1 MDSPAARMPSGVR
14 REAMALRATEEWVK
28 RRLRLREEEEERLAD
43 VRSLFLPGSCE
54 EKITHLGKS
63 LKNFTRLKIL
73 DLSRN
78 SLISLEGI
86 QHLVHLEKLN
96 LYYNNIAVLKDIFL
110 LRNLGALTELDL
122 RLNPVAKNE
131 ADYRLFIV
139 HMLPN
144 LRTLDDR
151 PVRDSE
157 RKAALMNFRTD
168 QAHEFHEYT
177 AQEAENVSRK
187 SQDPYNASGAS
198 ADVVEEDGV
207 QGEDSKR
214 HTEGMRAVKAEGQQ
228 RKWPAAGG
236 QDRPRHPRAE
246 FTGSLG
252 KKYSELDKDDEAVLN
267 LIAKCNLDMNVPA
280 RITGS
285 VKCIPEAE
293 LRSLQGIHKIDD
305 ARSQESLAR
314 NTSHATRSWPVNASK
329 GVVNPQRKSSVECQA
344 VNEDYQSLPNVSCPR
359 SRTIACNTDVTPRPS
374 RVTFA
379 DEKTCKFS
387 AMDLNLKFQDE
398 AEAYHRVTTRSHFT
412 PHPGSMRNH
421 SAALHQL
428 PRSIAPCTSTGAMP
442 SSVMN
447 EEKQRE
453 QGQPTSMAHSHPTAV
468 LKLHGGQPIT
478 APSSTSSLHN
488 QVDEPHVRRLSVS
501 PRSYGPD
508 RRYSDASNRCYERI
522 QSIPCEALAPECPTI
537 DQNFFN
543 PNLMKSLLDLVDR
556 YWNGFKS
563 LHCNEKFLSKY
574 FDAVACFDKY
584 MFVSMDRCCFAQLLV
599 LFDVAGSGQ
608 IASDIY
614 SEDLEAFNHLY
625 FGAINIHRDVC
636 TDPVPEVN
644 YNLLCLTDIKGEV
657 VALSSEKI
665 KILQDDT
672 SDLKAEIKSLE
683 NCLCQQKQQYT
694 EELEVMKN
702 HLNQSMD
709 DKNQLQNLLKK
720 VEQKSHNVTN
730 CTNLQVEEL
739 KNHNQQLCNEI
750 DSLKHQAQCYLKI
763 QELTDKLQESHR
775 SLVCTNEHLL
785 RELSEMRARHKADV
799 DQLHWSYIQLKK
811 SVEKSTRN
819 VAMTGCLPS
828 GRDMDN
834 RRR

>member
-1 MDSPAARMPSGVR
+1 MDSPAARMLSGVCG
-14 REAMALRATEEWVK
+14 EAMALRATEEWVK
-28 RRLRLREEEEERLAD
+28 RRLSLEEERLAD

-131 ADYRLFIV
+131 PDYRLFIV

-207 QGEDSKR
+207 QGEDRKR
-214 HTEGMRAVKAEGQQ
+214 HTEGMRAVKAEGQL
-228 RKWPAAGG
+228 RKWPAAEG

-305 ARSQESLAR
+305 ARSQESMAR
-314 NTSHATRSWPVNASK
+314 NTSHATRSWPVSASK
-329 GVVNPQRKSSVECQA
+329 GVMNPQRKSSVECQA
-344 VNEDYQSLPNVSCPR
+344 VNE
-359 SRTIACNTDVTPRPS
+359 
-374 RVTFA
+374 
-379 DEKTCKFS
+379 
-387 AMDLNLKFQDE
+387 
-398 AEAYHRVTTRSHFT
+398 
-412 PHPGSMRNH
+412 GSMRNH
-421 SAALHQL
+421 SAAQHQL
-428 PRSIAPCTSTGAMP
+428 PRSIASCTSTGAML

-453 QGQPTSMAHSHPTAV
+453 QDQPTRMAYSHPTAV
-468 LKLHGGQPIT
+468 LKLHGGQPTT
-478 APSSTSSLHN
+478 APTSTASLHN
-488 QVDEPHVRRLSVS
+488 QVDETHVRRLSVS
-501 PRSYGPD
+501 PRSYGSD
-508 RRYSDASNRCYERI
+508 RRYSDANNRCYERI
-522 QSIPCEALAPECPTI
+522 QSIPCEALASECPAI

-543 PNLMKSLLDLVDR
+543 PNLMKNLLDLVDR

-563 LHCNEKFLSKY
+563 LHCNEKFLH
-574 FDAVACFDKY
+574 
-584 MFVSMDRCCFAQLLV
+584 Q
-599 LFDVAGSGQ
+599 AGKIMSAMQ
-608 IASDIY
+608 
-614 SEDLEAFNHLY
+614 EDMM
-625 FGAINIHRDVC
+625 V
-636 TDPVPEVN
+636 
-644 YNLLCLTDIKGEV
+644 KQ
-657 VALSSEKI
+657 SSEKI

-694 EELEVMKN
+694 EELQALSMQLTQAQRDTEVMKN

-720 VEQKSHNVTN
+720 VEQKSHNVSN

-785 RELSEMRARHKADV
+785 RELAEMRARHKADV

-811 SVEKSTRN
+811 SIEKSTRN

>member
-1 MDSPAARMPSGVR
+1 MDSPAARMLSGVCG
-14 REAMALRATEEWVK
+14 EAMALRATEEWVK
-28 RRLRLREEEEERLAD
+28 RRLSLEEERLAD

-131 ADYRLFIV
+131 PDYRLFIV

-177 AQEAENVSRK
+177 AQEAENV
-187 SQDPYNASGAS
+187 
-198 ADVVEEDGV
+198 
-207 QGEDSKR
+207 
-214 HTEGMRAVKAEGQQ
+214 
-228 RKWPAAGG
+228 
-236 QDRPRHPRAE
+236 RPRHPRAE

-305 ARSQESLAR
+305 ARSQESMAR
-314 NTSHATRSWPVNASK
+314 NTSHATRSWPVSASK
-329 GVVNPQRKSSVECQA
+329 GVMNPQRKSSVECQA
-344 VNEDYQSLPNVSCPR
+344 VNE
-359 SRTIACNTDVTPRPS
+359 
-374 RVTFA
+374 
-379 DEKTCKFS
+379 
-387 AMDLNLKFQDE
+387 
-398 AEAYHRVTTRSHFT
+398 
-412 PHPGSMRNH
+412 GSMRNH
-421 SAALHQL
+421 SAAQHQL
-428 PRSIAPCTSTGAMP
+428 PRSIASCTSTGAML

-453 QGQPTSMAHSHPTAV
+453 QDQPTRMAYSHPTAV
-468 LKLHGGQPIT
+468 LKLHGGQPTT
-478 APSSTSSLHN
+478 APTSTASLHN
-488 QVDEPHVRRLSVS
+488 QVDETHVRRLSVS
-501 PRSYGPD
+501 PRSYGSD
-508 RRYSDASNRCYERI
+508 RRYSDANNRCYERI
-522 QSIPCEALAPECPTI
+522 QSIPCEALASECPAI

-543 PNLMKSLLDLVDR
+543 PNLMKNLLDLVDR

-563 LHCNEKFLSKY
+563 LHCNEKFLH
-574 FDAVACFDKY
+574 
-584 MFVSMDRCCFAQLLV
+584 Q
-599 LFDVAGSGQ
+599 AGKIMSAMQ
-608 IASDIY
+608 
-614 SEDLEAFNHLY
+614 EDMM
-625 FGAINIHRDVC
+625 V
-636 TDPVPEVN
+636 
-644 YNLLCLTDIKGEV
+644 KQ
-657 VALSSEKI
+657 SSEKI

-694 EELEVMKN
+694 EELQALSMQLTQAQRDTEVMKN

-720 VEQKSHNVTN
+720 VEQKSHNVSN

-785 RELSEMRARHKADV
+785 RELAEMRARHKADV

-811 SVEKSTRN
+811 SIEKSTRN

>member
-1 MDSPAARMPSGVR
+1 MDSPAARMLSGVCG
-14 REAMALRATEEWVK
+14 EAMALRATEEWVK
-28 RRLRLREEEEERLAD
+28 RRLSLEEERLAD

-131 ADYRLFIV
+131 PDYRLFIV

-177 AQEAENVSRK
+177 AQEAENV
-187 SQDPYNASGAS
+187 
-198 ADVVEEDGV
+198 
-207 QGEDSKR
+207 
-214 HTEGMRAVKAEGQQ
+214 
-228 RKWPAAGG
+228 
-236 QDRPRHPRAE
+236 RPRHPRAE

-305 ARSQESLAR
+305 ARSQESMAR
-314 NTSHATRSWPVNASK
+314 NTSHATRSWPVSASK
-329 GVVNPQRKSSVECQA
+329 GVMNPQRKSSVECQA

-379 DEKTCKFS
+379 DEKTRKFS

-421 SAALHQL
+421 SAAQHQL
-428 PRSIAPCTSTGAMP
+428 PRSIASCTSTGAML

-453 QGQPTSMAHSHPTAV
+453 QDQPTRMAYSHPTAV
-468 LKLHGGQPIT
+468 LKLHGGQPTT
-478 APSSTSSLHN
+478 APTSTASLHN
-488 QVDEPHVRRLSVS
+488 QVDETHVRRLSVS
-501 PRSYGPD
+501 PRSYGSD
-508 RRYSDASNRCYERI
+508 RRYSDANNRCYERI
-522 QSIPCEALAPECPTI
+522 QSIPCEALASECPAI

-543 PNLMKSLLDLVDR
+543 PNLMKNLLDLVDR

-563 LHCNEKFLSKY
+563 LHCNEKFLH
-574 FDAVACFDKY
+574 
-584 MFVSMDRCCFAQLLV
+584 Q
-599 LFDVAGSGQ
+599 AGKIMSAMQ
-608 IASDIY
+608 
-614 SEDLEAFNHLY
+614 EDMM
-625 FGAINIHRDVC
+625 V
-636 TDPVPEVN
+636 
-644 YNLLCLTDIKGEV
+644 KQ
-657 VALSSEKI
+657 SSEKI

-694 EELEVMKN
+694 EELQALSMQLTQAQRDTEVMKN

-720 VEQKSHNVTN
+720 VEQKSHNVSN

-785 RELSEMRARHKADV
+785 RELAEMRARHKADV

-811 SVEKSTRN
+811 SIEKSTRN